1 MNNYKVGH
9 KLLFA
14 ASFMLDRLIIT
25 ERHFETTS
33 VDTVMRQLS
42 RKLPDAGARCNNL
55 LVDKCFISWFVGQQS
70 FQKAH
75 RFQHLKDRV
84 SEILTRIWE

>member
-14 ASFMLDRLIIT
+14 ASFMLDRLIIR
-25 ERHFETTS
+25 ERHFQTTS
-33 VDTVMRQLS
+33 LGTVMRQLS
-42 RKLPDAGARCNNL
+42 IKLPDAGARCNNL
-55 LVDKCFISWFVGQQS
+55 LVDKCLINWFVDQQS

-75 RFQHLKDRV
+75 RFQHLQDRV
-84 SEILTRIWE
+84 TEILTRIWE